1 MSLLSFLH
9 PLWKR
14 GLTEYTDDVNSA
26 VINSINKSLSD
37 SESELVNSKIE
48 SYLLEADGE
57 WLDYWGYWFGER
69 RKSSWSDDVYR
80 LRIINHVKHAR
91 NTVDG
96 LRDAIADFINTNRD
110 NIFIYEPYRDM
121 FIWNSSEYN
130 TKKYFSSTYYRYA
143 VIDIKVSASFPKEI
157 VSIINLFRPAGVL
170 WVLTET
176 INSRNTDAPII
187 KVDIPGELVTT
198 RIENDFIMGLRS
210 KTRLVINPSQ
220 DEYQMV
226 DSPFYYND
234 KDSLFNSSKSLIMGI
249 KEVNKRY
256 SFIGNSLYNFTPL
269 VTDSFN
275 NSSYNVEQL
284 NSNDILSISS
294 KDGRG
299 KSFNFKPIKDNL
311 ITNSS
316 KYLSPTKITDYNTN
330 YSMPTNYLS
339 GGNTY
344 NFAVNLNSKSALANT
359 TSDLIIDSIHKNLL
373 RDTAN
378 QSSDDWYTKNTAWTS
393 DMGTYLGSKV
403 NKLSAAWNNVR
414 YSFKSVASLINL
426 TDTYTYSIYV
436 KITGVEPSTLSD
448 SYALDWFST
457 ATNEKSFQN
466 IKLNTLSG
474 NDWQRV
480 SQSLKF
486 ITNVPDSS
494 QSYQQSLRFELSH
507 TLPDGA
513 SISFAAMKLEKGTT
527 ATDYSPAPE
536 DNPSEHSDTQIKQ
549 NLSTVV
555 KEGSQWL
562 TSQFSIPDNFDID
575 TGPYIRFSGSDSN
588 FEIDVSKPIIKNA
601 INKKPLSWA
610 QSSDENDNS
619 NYILTDV
626 LDVRSF
632 INDKYQTLST
642 DINNKDL
649 NDLFDTKKLHFVIK
663 NSGTPIN
670 SEFNIRIYNFYT
682 NLWVNYGSYSLN
694 NEYKDIFLDIPDM
707 IPLLNN
713 NGVMYINL
721 DFSNNKNSD
730 YEINVDYS
738 GFSLS
743 KSEDQYGIRMWA
755 DQSKYT
761 FEVKTDFGPFIVS
774 KSQISKAYINKS
786 SYKIGDSIYGK
797 IGHYPLS

>member
-48 SYLLEADGE
+48 SYLLKADGE

-187 KVDIPGELVTT
+187 KVDVPGELVTT

-311 ITNSS
+311 ITNAS

-359 TSDLIIDSIHKNLL
+359 TSDLIIDSVNKNLAL
-373 RDTAN
+373 GTATAFTITGNNLAN
-378 QSSDDWYTKNTAWTS
+378 QSNVMYNF
-393 DMGTYLGSKV
+393 SK
-403 NKLSAAWNNVR
+403 
-414 YSFKSVASLINL
+414 I
-426 TDTYTYSIYV
+426 I
-436 KITGVEPSTLSD
+436 P
-448 SYALDWFST
+448 
-457 ATNEKSFQN
+457 
-466 IKLNTLSG
+466 
-474 NDWQRV
+474 
-480 SQSLKF
+480 
-486 ITNVPDSS
+486 
-494 QSYQQSLRFELSH
+494 
-507 TLPDGA
+507 
-513 SISFAAMKLEKGTT
+513 KGTT
-527 ATDYSPAPE
+527 ITVSLDVVSTTNSGTFKLVFPHKASGGTWETLIVHTNLSTSNQHITRTYTISNDQVAINLQLDNATGTVTVSNFIISESSKEVNWTPAPE

-555 KEGSQWL
+555 KEGSQWM
-562 TSQFSIPDNFDID
+562 TSQFSIPDNFEID

-610 QSSDENDNS
+610 QSSDETDTS

-682 NLWVNYGSYSLN
+682 NLWVNYGSYSLS

-761 FEVKTDFGPFIVS
+761 FEVKMDFGPFVVS

>member
-48 SYLLEADGE
+48 SYLLKADGE

-187 KVDIPGELVTT
+187 KVDVPGELVTT

-311 ITNSS
+311 ITNAS
-316 KYLSPTKITDYNTN
+316 KYLNPTKIADYNTN

-339 GGNTY
+339 GGNNY
-344 NFAVNLNSKSALANT
+344 NFAVNFSSKSALANT
-359 TSDLIIDSIHKNLL
+359 TSDLIIDSVNKNLAL
-373 RDTAN
+373 GTATAFTMTGNNLAN
-378 QSSDDWYTKNTAWTS
+378 QSTTMYKF
-393 DMGTYLGSKV
+393 SK
-403 NKLSAAWNNVR
+403 
-414 YSFKSVASLINL
+414 
-426 TDTYTYSIYV
+426 SI
-436 KITGVEPSTLSD
+436 P
-448 SYALDWFST
+448 
-457 ATNEKSFQN
+457 
-466 IKLNTLSG
+466 
-474 NDWQRV
+474 
-480 SQSLKF
+480 
-486 ITNVPDSS
+486 
-494 QSYQQSLRFELSH
+494 
-507 TLPDGA
+507 
-513 SISFAAMKLEKGTT
+513 KGTT
-527 ATDYSPAPE
+527 ITVSLDVVSTTNSGTFKLVFPHIATGGTWETLIVPNNLSTSNHHITRTYTISNDQVAINLQLDNATGTVTVSNFIISESSKEVNWTPAPE
-536 DNPSEHSDTQIKQ
+536 DNPSEKSNTQIKQ

-555 KEGSQWL
+555 NEGSQWM
-562 TSQFSIPDNFDID
+562 TSQFSIPDNFEID

-601 INKKPLSWA
+601 INKKPLSWS
-610 QSSDENDNS
+610 QSSDENDTS

-682 NLWVNYGSYSLN
+682 NLWVNYGSYSLS

-761 FEVKTDFGPFIVS
+761 FEVKTDFGPFVVS